1 MKFVIPQLARR
12 NPRLNTEPIYDQNMK
27 SQWLPLAMTD
37 VGLIN
42 GMLSIASH
50 SLAALYN
57 DKAYFLRALN
67 YKGLC
72 IRSTNMAIS
81 REGDNISDLTI
92 AKSLLLASDEVC
104 ALWILSILSWEQD
117 IDDLTL

>member
-1 MKFVIPQLARR
+1 MARQY
-12 NPRLNTEPIYDQNMK
+12 PRLNTEPIYDQNMK
-27 SQWLPLAMTD
+27 SQWLPFAITD

-42 GMLSIASH
+42 GILFTASR

-57 DKAYFLRALN
+57 SKPYLLRALN

-72 IRSTNMAIS
+72 IQSTKIAIS
-81 REGDNISDLTI
+81 REGDDISDLTI

-104 ALWILSILSWEQD
+104 ALYMLSKYHSSMM
-117 IDDLTL
+117 LTT